1 MGSAVGMMVSTQVM
15 SAVVPVTVKAW
26 GHVSIVFAASV
37 VVITALAM
45 VRAVASRC
53 VMRRWC
59 DAGDRRWCQVRRG
72 RYLSRC
78 Q

>member
-15 SAVVPVTVKAW
+15 SAVVPVMVKAW
-26 GHVSIVFAASV
+26 GQVSIVFAASV

-53 VMRRWC
+53 VMRRWWTQVI
-59 DAGDRRWCQVRRG
+59 GDGVKCGEGVT
-72 RYLSRC
+72 
-78 Q
+78 